1 MAPRKV
7 ILGLANHLKVGSGGG
22 GGEGVKVAGGTKAG
36 GRHDDDCYEETTAE
50 RHPQEWGC
58 TNNRLL
64 LAMANALLWIFAS
77 SGRLLFVSFATYS
90 KRLRTSDIRRG
101 LFALAPSASK
111 AFFSEKLLNRG
122 NQDHGLPGALAHW
135 LINRT
140 QKQTQTQ

>member
-7 ILGLANHLKVGSGGG
+7 ILGLEANHLKVGSGGG

-36 GRHDDDCYEETTAE
+36 GRHDDDCYEETTTE
-50 RHPQEWGC
+50 RHPQDGDG
-58 TNNRLL
+58 TNNYYWLMHCGLRQWFGFSLL
-64 LAMANALLWIFAS
+64 D
-77 SGRLLFVSFATYS
+77 LFVSFATYS

-122 NQDHGLPGALAHW
+122 NQDHGLPGAL